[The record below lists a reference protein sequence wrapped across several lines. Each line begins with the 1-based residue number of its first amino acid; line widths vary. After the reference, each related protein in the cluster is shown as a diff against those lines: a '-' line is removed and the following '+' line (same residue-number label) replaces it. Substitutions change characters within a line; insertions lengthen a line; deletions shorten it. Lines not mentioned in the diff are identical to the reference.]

1 VTIHA
6 PRFTVFAIQAFERDG
21 RLAIGSLDAPGF
33 ASGAMP
39 ACDAMRS
46 LPDGWHA
53 SRGNA
58 AHPVLE
64 PGLHARACQ
73 TAGLGARFDVIHH
86 APHPAPPTLTDPTP
100 LPRAPRAAGPALHAA
115 DLRGLARL
123 GIDAVTGVTD
133 VVEGMHA
140 AIAQPSWPLGPAG
153 PARTRGLTGFV
164 YRTVRGTTRAV
175 GTGLDAVLGGVG
187 AAAARGASGHA
198 TSARA
203 PSARREALLA
213 ALNGVWGDHLVA
225 TGNPLAIP
233 MTLRVDG
240 RVIDPAAGPSRSDG
254 RIIDP
259 TAGPLRG
266 DGRRVLVMVHGLC
279 MNDLQWRRNGHDH
292 GAMLAE
298 AGGWTT
304 LHVHYNTGR
313 HVADNGRALDALLE
327 DLLARW
333 PVAVESLAIVGHSM
347 GGLVARSAC
356 HAAAEAGRRWPA
368 ALSAMVCLGTPHHGA
383 PLERLGHVVD
393 RTLGAS
399 PYAAPLAR
407 LGRGRSAGITDL
419 RHGLL
424 RDEDRAGGD
433 RFAHAHDTRVPTPL
447 PAGVPVY
454 LVAATTAARV
464 GGRRDTWVGDGMVP
478 LASALGEHPDPAF
491 ALGVPRARR
500 LVVASTN
507 HWDLLAH
514 PEVAARLRRWLG
526 GPARLTPPAPAAAR

>member
-1 VTIHA
+1 
-6 PRFTVFAIQAFERDG
+6 
-21 RLAIGSLDAPGF
+21 
-33 ASGAMP
+33 M
-39 ACDAMRS
+39 
-46 LPDGWHA
+46 
-53 SRGNA
+53 
-58 AHPVLE
+58 
-64 PGLHARACQ
+64 
-73 TAGLGARFDVIHH
+73 
-86 APHPAPPTLTDPTP
+86 TDPTP
-100 LPRAPRAAGPALHAA
+100 LPLATGPVLHAA

-140 AIAQPSWPLGPAG
+140 AIARPAWPLGPAG

-164 YRTVRGTTRAV
+164 YRSVRGTTRAV

-187 AAAARGASGHA
+187 AIASRGASG
-198 TSARA
+198 RV

-213 ALNGVWGDHLVA
+213 ALNGVWGDHLAA

-240 RVIDPAAGPSRSDG
+240 RVIDPAAGPV
-254 RIIDP
+254 
-259 TAGPLRG
+259 RG
-266 DGRRVLVMVHGLC
+266 EGRRLLVMVHGLC
-279 MNDLQWRRNGHDH
+279 MNDLQWRRGGHDH

-298 AGGWTT
+298 ACGWTT

-313 HVADNGRALDALLE
+313 HVADSGRALDALLE
-327 DLLARW
+327 DLCARW
-333 PVAVESLAIVGHSM
+333 PVAIEALALVGHSM

-356 HAAAEAGRRWPA
+356 HAAAAAGHRWPA
-368 ALSAMVCLGTPHHGA
+368 SLSAMVFLGTPHHGA

-407 LGRGRSAGITDL
+407 LGQGRSAGITDL

-424 RDEDRAGGD
+424 RDEDHAGDD

-454 LVAATTAARV
+454 LVAATTAEQV
-464 GGRRDTWVGDGMVP
+464 GGRRDTWLGDGMVP
-478 LASALGEHPDPAF
+478 LASALGEHADPAF
-491 ALGVPRARR
+491 ALGVPRSRR
-500 LVVASTN
+500 LVVASAN
-507 HWDLLAH
+507 HWDLLEH

-526 GPARLTPPAPAAAR
+526 GPARITRPAPAAAR

>member
-1 VTIHA
+1 
-6 PRFTVFAIQAFERDG
+6 
-21 RLAIGSLDAPGF
+21 
-33 ASGAMP
+33 M
-39 ACDAMRS
+39 
-46 LPDGWHA
+46 
-53 SRGNA
+53 
-58 AHPVLE
+58 
-64 PGLHARACQ
+64 
-73 TAGLGARFDVIHH
+73 
-86 APHPAPPTLTDPTP
+86 TDPTP
-100 LPRAPRAAGPALHAA
+100 SPLAPRAAGPVLHAA

-123 GIDAVTGVTD
+123 GIDALSGVTD

-140 AIAQPSWPLGPAG
+140 AIARPSWPLGPGG
-153 PARTRGLTGFV
+153 PTRTRGLTGFV

-175 GTGLDAVLGGVG
+175 GTGLDAVLGRVG
-187 AAAARGASGHA
+187 TVAARTTAG
-198 TSARA
+198 RA

-240 RVIDPAAGPSRSDG
+240 HVIDPAAGPSQGDG

-259 TAGPLRG
+259 AAGPSQGDGRIIDPAAGPSQG

-298 AGGWTT
+298 SDGWTT
-304 LHVHYNTGR
+304 LHVHYNTGL
-313 HVADNGRALDALLE
+313 HVADNGRSLDALLE
-327 DLLARW
+327 DLIARW
-333 PVAVESLAIVGHSM
+333 PVRIEALALLCHSM

-356 HAAAEAGRRWPA
+356 HVAAEAGHSWPA
-368 ALSAMVCLGTPHHGA
+368 SLSAMVFLGTPHHGA

-424 RDEDRAGGD
+424 RDEDHAGDD

-454 LVAATTAARV
+454 LVAATTADRV
-464 GGRRDTWVGDGMVP
+464 GGRRDAWVGDGMVP
-478 LASALGEHPDPAF
+478 LASALGEHSDPAF

-500 LVVASTN
+500 LVVASTS
-507 HWDLLAH
+507 HWDLLEH

-526 GPARLTPPAPAAAR
+526 GPARVTAPAPAAVR

>member
-1 VTIHA
+1 
-6 PRFTVFAIQAFERDG
+6 
-21 RLAIGSLDAPGF
+21 
-33 ASGAMP
+33 M
-39 ACDAMRS
+39 
-46 LPDGWHA
+46 
-53 SRGNA
+53 
-58 AHPVLE
+58 
-64 PGLHARACQ
+64 
-73 TAGLGARFDVIHH
+73 
-86 APHPAPPTLTDPTP
+86 TDPTP
-100 LPRAPRAAGPALHAA
+100 SPRTPRTPRAAGPVLHAA

-123 GIDAVTGVTD
+123 GIDAVTSVTD

-164 YRTVRGTTRAV
+164 YRTVRGTTRAF
-175 GTGLDAVLGGVG
+175 GTGLDAMLGGVG
-187 AAAARGASGHA
+187 AAAARGAPGHV
-198 TSARA
+198 

-240 RVIDPAAGPSRSDG
+240 RVIDPAAGPSH
-254 RIIDP
+254 
-259 TAGPLRG
+259 G
-266 DGRRVLVMVHGLC
+266 DGRRVLVLVHGLC

-292 GAMLAE
+292 GALLAE

-304 LHVHYNTGR
+304 LYVHYNTGR

-327 DLLARW
+327 DLIARW
-333 PVAVESLAIVGHSM
+333 PVRVEALALLCHSM

-356 HAAAEAGRRWPA
+356 HAAAEAGHRWPA

-399 PYAAPLAR
+399 PYAAPLVR

-424 RDEDRAGGD
+424 RDEDRAGDD

-447 PAGVPVY
+447 PPGVPVY